1 MYSTYKKR
9 KSVVAERFM
18 RTLKN
23 KVYKYITSTSKNMY
37 VDKLD
42 DIVNKYNNAYYRTIK
57 MKAVDL
63 KLSTYIDFNKE
74 NDKENPKFEVDDH
87 VKTSK
92 HKSIFAKD
100 YVSNWSKEVFVIEKV
115 KNTVPWTYN
124 ISDLNGKEIAGTFY
138 AKELQKINQ
147 DFRAKQVIKRKS
159 DKLDV

>member
-92 HKSIFAKD
+92 HKSIFAKRLC
-100 YVSNWSKEVFVIEKV
+100 F
-115 KNTVPWTYN
+115 
-124 ISDLNGKEIAGTFY
+124 
-138 AKELQKINQ
+138 
-147 DFRAKQVIKRKS
+147 
-159 DKLDV
+159 KLE

>member
-100 YVSNWSKEVFVIEKV
+100 YVSNWSKEVFVTEKV

-147 DFRAKQVIKRKS
+147 DFRAKQVIKRKG

>member
-100 YVSNWSKEVFVIEKV
+100 YVPNWSKEVFVIEKV

-138 AKELQKINQ
+138 EKELQKINQ

>member
-100 YVSNWSKEVFVIEKV
+100 YVSNWSKEVFVTEKV

>member
-1 MYSTYKKR
+1 
-9 KSVVAERFM
+9 
-18 RTLKN
+18 
-23 KVYKYITSTSKNMY
+23 MY

>member
-74 NDKENPKFEVDDH
+74 NDKKNPKFEVDDH

-115 KNTVPWTYN
+115 KNTVP
-124 ISDLNGKEIAGTFY
+124 
-138 AKELQKINQ
+138 
-147 DFRAKQVIKRKS
+147 
-159 DKLDV
+159 